1 MDDSPSTAVA
11 QGARGVADRPGETS
25 RSVCHSSRH
34 LSIARLSYLTDPKQ
48 FIYSSLQQDRPTIR
62 LLRLLPSQDRSA
74 TIEGKILEYDLEA
87 REEDHPYEALS
98 YVWGGTQG
106 ALDILLDGLAFTIT
120 QNLHSALRH
129 LRDRI
134 FERVL
139 WIDAICID
147 QSSMEEKAIQIRSM
161 ASVYAYA
168 RQVIVWLGEPRD
180 GGGQALQSI
189 RIAAHGDDGIPEVDG
204 EDHRLILSLL
214 RRDWFRRIWVRQYI
228 CQSRP

>member
-1 MDDSPSTAVA
+1 MTDD
-11 QGARGVADRPGETS
+11 
-25 RSVCHSSRH
+25 
-34 LSIARLSYLTDPKQ
+34 KQ
-48 FIYSSLQQDRPTIR
+48 FIYSPLQQDKPTIR

-74 TIEGKILEYDLEA
+74 AIEGRILEYDLEA

-98 YVWGGTQG
+98 YVWGNTQG
-106 ALDILLDGLAFTIT
+106 SLDILLDGLTFTVT

-147 QSSMEEKAIQIRSM
+147 QSNMEEKAVQIQSM

-168 RQVIVWLGEPRD
+168 RQVVVWLGEPRD
-180 GGGQALQSI
+180 GGAQALQSI
-189 RIAAHGDDGIPEVDG
+189 RTAAHSDEGIPKFDG
-204 EDHRLILSLL
+204 EDHILVLSLL
-214 RRDWFRRIWVRQYI
+214 RRAWFCRIWVG
-228 CQSRP
+228 

>member
-1 MDDSPSTAVA
+1 MDDFPLTAAA
-11 QGARGVADRPGETS
+11 QGVRGAADRPGETS
-25 RSVCHSSRH
+25 RSVCYSSRH
-34 LSIARLSYLTDPKQ
+34 LSISKLPYLADPKQ
-48 FIYSSLQQDRPTIR
+48 FIYSPLRQDKPTIR

-74 TIEGKILEYDLEA
+74 TIEGRILEYDLEA

-98 YVWGGTQG
+98 YVWGGVHG
-106 ALDILLDGLAFTIT
+106 AQKILLDGLTFTVT
-120 QNLHSALRH
+120 QNLHSALHH

-147 QSSMEEKAIQIRSM
+147 QSNKKEKAIQIRSM

-168 RQVIVWLGEPRD
+168 RQVVVWLGEPSD
-180 GGGQALQSI
+180 GSGRALQSI
-189 RIAAHGDDGIPEVDG
+189 RIAACGDDGISKIG
-204 EDHRLILSLL
+204 RQDHTPILSLL
-214 RRDWFRRIWVRQYI
+214 RRDWFWRIWVRRCL